1 MKLRNIFEKQGGVK
15 LLKQYWEGGALFTGI
30 AEFLLLGNSRTSLEI
45 LRLATA
51 LKTKQKLEKKYGKI
65 LDELEKSFREKQAV
79 PKEKYIW
86 VCWMQGI
93 ENAPEIV
100 KTCIQ
105 SIKDNI
111 TNRKVV
117 LITSENYRKYVTFPD
132 FIQLK
137 INNKIIKGAHLTD
150 LLRLEL
156 LDRYGGTWIDA
167 TVYCS
172 GKNIPCYML
181 DSDLFLFQCLKPGRD
196 GHITTISNWFITAK
210 AHHKFIYLEKELLYS
225 YWKENDT
232 LVDYFIFHDF
242 FQMIIEQY
250 PEVWDEVIP
259 FSNSTPHILLLRL
272 FDEYDEIVWNA
283 VKDQSPFHKLT
294 YKFSKDDENKN
305 NTYYS
310 VVIRGEV

>member
-111 TNRKVV
+111 TNR
-117 LITSENYRKYVTFPD
+117 
-132 FIQLK
+132 
-137 INNKIIKGAHLTD
+137 
-150 LLRLEL
+150 
-156 LDRYGGTWIDA
+156 DA
-167 TVYCS
+167 CFS
-172 GKNIPCYML
+172 
-181 DSDLFLFQCLKPGRD
+181 
-196 GHITTISNWFITAK
+196 
-210 AHHKFIYLEKELLYS
+210 YL
-225 YWKENDT
+225 
-232 LVDYFIFHDF
+232 
-242 FQMIIEQY
+242 M
-250 PEVWDEVIP
+250 
-259 FSNSTPHILLLRL
+259 
-272 FDEYDEIVWNA
+272 
-283 VKDQSPFHKLT
+283 
-294 YKFSKDDENKN
+294 
-305 NTYYS
+305 
-310 VVIRGEV
+310 

>member
-79 PKEKYIW
+79 SKEKYIW

-137 INNKIIKGAHLTD
+137 INNKIIKGVHK
-150 LLRLEL
+150 
-156 LDRYGGTWIDA
+156 Y
-167 TVYCS
+167 
-172 GKNIPCYML
+172 NI
-181 DSDLFLFQCLKPGRD
+181 S
-196 GHITTISNWFITAK
+196 
-210 AHHKFIYLEKELLYS
+210 
-225 YWKENDT
+225 
-232 LVDYFIFHDF
+232 
-242 FQMIIEQY
+242 
-250 PEVWDEVIP
+250 
-259 FSNSTPHILLLRL
+259 
-272 FDEYDEIVWNA
+272 
-283 VKDQSPFHKLT
+283 
-294 YKFSKDDENKN
+294 
-305 NTYYS
+305 
-310 VVIRGEV
+310 